1 MALSQEEVRHVA
13 MLARLGLTDEQVE
26 KLALELNSIMGHI
39 DKISELNL
47 EDVEPMTH
55 SIPVVNSMREDEVV
69 KGLTREQ
76 ALLNAPAREDDA
88 ILIPRIT
95 GPGAEG

>member
-26 KLALELNSIMGHI
+26 KLAVELNSIMGHI